1 MMMRNFAL
9 CTNFLKEVLNITNR
23 FKSRGDEIKGN
34 VIIVIVIN
42 IILLGTSTLA
52 GMNTTF
58 PEHECV
64 LYTGYSL
71 SQNEKYDMVVI
82 APEIFSSSLQ
92 PLIGHKNNRGLS
104 TKLVTLDKIYNG
116 TYFPAHG
123 RDNQEKIKYF
133 IKDAIENWDIRFVL
147 LVGGAEQLPGRY
159 THIYYDDFD
168 LYPTPDEWVF
178 LSDLYYADIYD
189 GHENFS
195 SWDTN
200 ENSVFGE
207 YDWHGNTDEVN
218 LYPDIYLG
226 RLACVNEN
234 EVITCVNKIIAYE
247 TVEAYKQDWFTN
259 IVAIG
264 GDSLPGDAEQIDEGE
279 YVQKAVFDIM
289 DGFSATKIWASEGK
303 LSQAS
308 NINDAINDG
317 AGFVFFNGH
326 GNIDLWGTHPHE
338 NENAWIPPGFY
349 RNSHINTLSNGN
361 KLPVIISDACYHIAS
376 DGHSSQT
383 QMAAPLHFLAGH
395 TLTSHTAERT

>member
-1 MMMRNFAL
+1 
-9 CTNFLKEVLNITNR
+9 
-23 FKSRGDEIKGN
+23 
-34 VIIVIVIN
+34 
-42 IILLGTSTLA
+42 
-52 GMNTTF
+52 
-58 PEHECV
+58 
-64 LYTGYSL
+64 
-71 SQNEKYDMVVI
+71 
-82 APEIFSSSLQ
+82 
-92 PLIGHKNNRGLS
+92 
-104 TKLVTLDKIYNG
+104 
-116 TYFPAHG
+116 
-123 RDNQEKIKYF
+123 
-133 IKDAIENWDIRFVL
+133 L

-189 GHENFS
+189 GHGNFS

-289 DGFSATKIWASEGK
+289 DGFSTTKIWASEGK
-303 LSQAS
+303 LGQAS

-317 AGFVFFNGH
+317 AGFIFFNGH
-326 GNIDLWGTHPHE
+326 GNMELWGTHPHE

-361 KLPVIISDACYHIAS
+361 KLPVIISDACYH
-376 DGHSSQT
+376 
-383 QMAAPLHFLAGH
+383 
-395 TLTSHTAERT
+395 SHTAERT